1 MVSTVAG
8 TSQSALASVCG
19 SSNGVGT
26 AASFCSIASNLAVDT
41 ALALYIADNSYNIIR
56 KITSSGVV
64 STFAGSGASSSID
77 GIGTAA
83 TIWSPRGICLDS
95 TGNLFVSETG
105 SNYKIRKIII
115 ATGILYIGSLIFCAI
130 F

>member
-1 MVSTVAG
+1 MTR
-8 TSQSALASVCG
+8 T
-19 SSNGVGT
+19 
-26 AASFCSIASNLAVDT
+26 
-41 ALALYIADNSYNIIR
+41 LYF
-56 KITSSGVV
+56 SGVV
-64 STFAGSGASSSID
+64 STFAGSGTFSSID